1 MSDVTGVVG
10 PREAV
15 ELMRRSMLGEGGGVD
30 FAEDAVYE
38 TPFAL
43 PGRPR
48 RHEGRAAIFAHFA
61 ERRADALSAAMG
73 TLDVQANTATVYE
86 SLDPEVVTFEFE
98 LSGVSKTTGEPF
110 RFTSTIGVLTVRD
123 GKIVHWR
130 DYPNFLGAAEA
141 SGARA
146 ELAALVA
153 G

>member
-1 MSDVTGVVG
+1 MSESTGVVG

-15 ELMRRSMLGEGGGVD
+15 ELMRESFFGGGGID

-43 PGRPR
+43 PGKSR
-48 RHEGRAAIFAHFA
+48 RYEGREAIYAHFA
-61 ERRADALSAAMG
+61 ERRTDAMSAAIA
-73 TLDVQANTATVYE
+73 TLDIQTNEATVYE
-86 SLDPEVVTFEFE
+86 STDPEVVTFEFE

-110 RFTSTIGVLTVRD
+110 RFTSTIGVLAVRD

-141 SGARA
+141 TGARTQLA
-146 ELAALVA
+146 ELIT